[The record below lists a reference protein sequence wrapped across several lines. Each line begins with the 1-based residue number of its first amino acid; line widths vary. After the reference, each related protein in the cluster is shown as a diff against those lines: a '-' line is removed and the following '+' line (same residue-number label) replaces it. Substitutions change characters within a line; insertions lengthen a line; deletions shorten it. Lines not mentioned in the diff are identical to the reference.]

1 MLPQDI
7 EAEKQSGLSCF
18 LQVSAELLDDGLP
31 EAKEAAR
38 CSVVG
43 SGVDASPS
51 PRRLR
56 RRGGRR
62 TPDASAGAAVPRPRS
77 DSAEPDRANR
87 ASPRAE
93 PNI

>member
-1 MLPQDI
+1 M
-7 EAEKQSGLSCF
+7 
-18 LQVSAELLDDGLP
+18 VAELLDDGLP
-31 EAKEAAR
+31 EEKEAAR
-38 CSVVG
+38 RSG
-43 SGVDASPS
+43 GVDASPS

-77 DSAEPDRANR
+77 DSAEPDRVNR

>member
-1 MLPQDI
+1 VLPQDI

-62 TPDASAGAAVPRPRS
+62 TRP
-77 DSAEPDRANR
+77 PCRAHGLTAPSQIELNVV
-87 ASPRAE
+87 E